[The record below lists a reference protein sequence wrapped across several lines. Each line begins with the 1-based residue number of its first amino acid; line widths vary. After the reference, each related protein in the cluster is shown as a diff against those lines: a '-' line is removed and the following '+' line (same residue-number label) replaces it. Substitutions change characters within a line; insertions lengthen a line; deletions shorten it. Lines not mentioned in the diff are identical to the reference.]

1 MKLSVIIVSYNCKV
15 YLDYCIQSVISSL
28 KNIHGEI
35 IVIDNNST
43 DNTKDFIRSKGYNI
57 TFIESKINLGFS
69 KANNQAVKSA
79 KGEYLFF
86 LNPDTV
92 IPENLFD
99 PFFKG
104 QNDLNNMGIL
114 GFRMIDG
121 RGQFLKESKRNSPT
135 KRMVF
140 KKLLGIKNNYYSII
154 NEFDYNSV
162 DILCGANMLI
172 SNKVF
177 NQINC
182 FNEEYFMYGEDIELS
197 KKSLLSGFKN
207 YYNGK
212 NTLIHFKGESTDK
225 NIKYLKNFYGA
236 MAIYYKNIFS
246 PSRLNLFT
254 VKFFLRQIINFK
266 SLFINSSSTKSKFE
280 KSFFIT
286 DSVNHNVSKNYRNV
300 ILKKE
305 IDHSDN
311 ECNIILDPNY
321 LTYNEI
327 IEIIG
332 SSNPSNNINFCFLSK
347 DYSYVIESCGMNQ
360 KGKVVFL

>member
-1 MKLSVIIVSYNCKV
+1 
-15 YLDYCIQSVISSL
+15 
-28 KNIHGEI
+28 
-35 IVIDNNST
+35 
-43 DNTKDFIRSKGYNI
+43 
-57 TFIESKINLGFS
+57 
-69 KANNQAVKSA
+69 
-79 KGEYLFF
+79 
-86 LNPDTV
+86 
-92 IPENLFD
+92 
-99 PFFKG
+99 
-104 QNDLNNMGIL
+104 
-114 GFRMIDG
+114 MIDAK
-121 RGQFLKESKRNSPT
+121 GQFLKESKRNSPT
-135 KRMVF
+135 KRMVI
-140 KKLLGIKNNYYSII
+140 KKLLGIKNNYYSKID
-154 NEFDYNSV
+154 EFDFDSV

-177 NQINC
+177 NLINC

-236 MAIYYKNIFS
+236 MAIYYKNIFF

-254 VKFFLRQIINFK
+254 VKFFIRQIINFK
-266 SLFINSSSTKSKFE
+266 SLFINSDSTKSKFE
-280 KSFFIT
+280 KTFFIT

-321 LTYNEI
+321 LTYNENI
-327 IEIIG
+327 QIIG